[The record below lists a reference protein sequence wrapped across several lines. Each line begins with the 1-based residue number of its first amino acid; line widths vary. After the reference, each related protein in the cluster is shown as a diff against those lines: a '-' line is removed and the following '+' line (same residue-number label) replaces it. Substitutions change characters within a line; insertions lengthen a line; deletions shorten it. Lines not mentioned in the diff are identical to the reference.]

1 MAFQSGLWVGCRPSV
16 PPVPKPRANI
26 YVDGFNLYRRA
37 LVGTPYKWL
46 DLERLASL
54 LLHKFEIQ
62 QIRYFTALI
71 RPAPHD
77 LASMARQRLYLRAL
91 RTNPKIS
98 IQLGE
103 FRSDVRSMPVHP
115 WQYDE
120 FGRLV
125 TVRVRKTE
133 EKGSDVNLATHLVA
147 DALRNSADAYVVI
160 SNDSDLVGPIQ
171 YLVHEI
177 GVVVGLIMPSATPSK
192 ALVKTQPN
200 IIRQI
205 RTGVLAAAQLP
216 SILTDGKGEFRKPEG
231 W

>member
-1 MAFQSGLWVGCRPSV
+1 MS
-16 PPVPKPRANI
+16 KPRANI

-46 DLERLASL
+46 DLERMASL
-54 LLHKFEIQ
+54 LFHDFEIQ
-62 QIRYFTALI
+62 QVRYFTALL
-71 RPAPHD
+71 RHVPHD
-77 LASMARQRLYLRAL
+77 PAAPQRQQIYLRAL
-91 RTNPKIS
+91 RSNPKIS
-98 IQLGE
+98 IHLGE
-103 FRSDVRSMPVHP
+103 FRSDVRLMPVHP

-120 FGRLV
+120 FGRPV

-147 DALRNSADAYVVI
+147 DALRSSADVYVVV
-160 SNDSDLVGPIQ
+160 SNDSDLVGPIR
-171 YLVHEI
+171 YLTHEI
-177 GVVVGLIMPSATPSK
+177 GVVVGLMMPSATLSK
-192 ALVKTQPN
+192 ALFKTQPA

-216 SILTDGKGEFRKPEG
+216 LILTDAKGEFHKPEG

>member
-1 MAFQSGLWVGCRPSV
+1 MNQSTFVTFRNVLRVGCRPSL
-16 PPVPKPRANI
+16 PPVPKLRANI

-46 DLERLASL
+46 DLERMASL

-91 RTNPKIS
+91 RTNPKIL
-98 IQLGE
+98 IELGE
-103 FRSDVRSMPVHP
+103 FRSDVRLMPVHP
-115 WQYDE
+115 WQYDGS
-120 FGRLV
+120 GRLV

-133 EKGSDVNLATHLVA
+133 GKGSDVNLATHLVA
-147 DALRNSADAYVVI
+147 DALRNSADAYVVV
-160 SNDSDLVGPIQ
+160 SNDSDLVGPIR

-177 GVVVGLIMPSATPSK
+177 GVVVGLIMPSATLSK
-192 ALVKTQPN
+192 ALVKTQPA
-200 IIRQI
+200 IIR
-205 RTGVLAAAQLP
+205 
-216 SILTDGKGEFRKPEG
+216 
-231 W
+231 